1 MRRAKRQSPKR
12 VDSAKRED
20 KIMKTS
26 IATVCLS
33 GGLSEKLQAI
43 AAAGFRGVEIF
54 ESDLLSYNGTPADV
68 AKEMSDLGLR
78 AITFQPFRDF
88 EGMPDSQRQRTFDR
102 AERKFDLMQ
111 ELACDLLLVCSNVSP
126 ESLGG
131 IDRSAAD
138 FRELGERAAKH
149 GLRVGF
155 EALAWGRHI
164 NDYRDAWEVV
174 RRADHPAIGLV
185 LDSFH
190 TYARKT
196 DLKPLHAIPGDRIF
210 LVQLADAP
218 WLDMDV
224 LNWSRHFRCFPGQGD
239 MPLLD
244 FMAAVQATGYQGDLS
259 LEIFND
265 QFRAGSPRSV
275 AVDGQRSLVYLMD
288 QLREKN
294 GRTAADIP
302 KMPPRSECLG
312 VEFIEFA
319 VDDRT
324 ADELARFIAGLGFRN
339 VARHKSKAVSRWAQ
353 GAINLVINKE
363 KEGFAHSHYITHG
376 PSVCAIGLKVD
387 SAAATLD
394 RAEKLRDTPF
404 RQKVGPGELEIPAV
418 RGMGGSLLYFLD
430 PTSKL
435 AKVWDVE
442 FEPLPVGKSTDAGL
456 SVIDHI
462 SQSMHYED
470 MLSWLL
476 FYTSLLDVRKTPQV
490 DITDP
495 GGIVRSQVV
504 ETMNGMLRIALN
516 ASQSPRTQSSRFLN
530 EYFGSGVQHIAF
542 ATDDILATAA
552 RLKAN
557 GVETLRI
564 PENYYD
570 DLEARTGLDA
580 ARLKLLKDNNVLYDK
595 DDSGEYLQLYT
606 KSFKDLFFLE
616 IVQRRGYK
624 GFGAINAPI
633 RLNAQS
639 RLAGGS
645 TVSGL

>member
-1 MRRAKRQSPKR
+1 
-12 VDSAKRED
+12 
-20 KIMKTS
+20 MKTS

-339 VARHKSKAVSRWAQ
+339 VARHKSKAVSRWVQ

-456 SVIDHI
+456 SVVDHI